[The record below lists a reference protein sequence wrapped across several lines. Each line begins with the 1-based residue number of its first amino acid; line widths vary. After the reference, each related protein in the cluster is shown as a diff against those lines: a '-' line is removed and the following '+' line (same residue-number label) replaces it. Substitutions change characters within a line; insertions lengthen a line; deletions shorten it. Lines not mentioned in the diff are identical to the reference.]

1 MASTIAFPS
10 TESRSQLGK
19 SDTSTSIIARH
30 TVAIDVC
37 NLVYGHTDPVSWNA
51 LSRFY
56 EADAVYENPVI
67 TATSRDSI
75 GDIHSLSQYLSE
87 LDAPKPTSLL
97 RNLLGLARIPTDRE
111 SWFQI
116 SRMWTEV
123 DDVCENESFDGH
135 RRCIVEHTLNI
146 LLLPGLHAE
155 RSLGHM
161 NAAHPYALTS
171 EAQRNSASRSLHVS
185 FSSVGGP
192 QQPSLPTLTVPGIGV
207 TLPSPLHLQLHVF
220 TRLSFNEQ
228 GRIIHH
234 RDVWDLKDLVSLIP
248 GGMLSQWVASRLAAR
263 VLSAISRLG
272 AWVSDEQRGEMV
284 GSRRKVGESQ

>member
-1 MASTIAFPS
+1 MIPDSVSFSYIHSLQILTCAAS
-10 TESRSQLGK
+10 R
-19 SDTSTSIIARH
+19 
-30 TVAIDVC
+30 
-37 NLVYGHTDPVSWNA
+37 
-51 LSRFY
+51 
-56 EADAVYENPVI
+56 YENPVI

-75 GDIHSLSQYLSE
+75 GDIRSLSQYLSE

-123 DDVCENESFDGH
+123 DDVCENESFGESATGDTKLSVSSFGFLNWSLSDGH

-161 NAAHPYALTS
+161 NAAHPNALTS

-272 AWVSDEQRGEMV
+272 AWVAEEQRGELV